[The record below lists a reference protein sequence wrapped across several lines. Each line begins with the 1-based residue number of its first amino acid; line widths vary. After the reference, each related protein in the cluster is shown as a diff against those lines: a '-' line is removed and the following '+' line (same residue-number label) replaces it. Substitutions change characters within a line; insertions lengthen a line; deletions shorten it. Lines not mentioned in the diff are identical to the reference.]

1 MEWMQSNMSQ
11 VKGIMLIGIAG
22 SIWMALYLELLS
34 FFILSL
40 MALISFLYAFKIN
53 VFSRRTNLRDIPG
66 IKIYLIGIVWS
77 VSCATL
83 PFIENGQQEA
93 LIPFITVG
101 YFLYI
106 LGITIPFD
114 IRDVEL
120 DEHEKRTI
128 PQIFGVRNAKII
140 AIVLLIASYC
150 FLSFPHFNDLK
161 LMFGILLSVVL
172 VLAVNKKRDE
182 LYYSF
187 VLDGLLIFVPLSY
200 YLLHNLYPTD
210 I

>member
-1 MEWMQSNMSQ
+1 LYYQINELKTDLTVIGFLFFSTLLTYTYQRFEKISKREHFQGPRMEWMQSNMGQ

-77 VSCATL
+77 ISCATL

-106 LGITIPFD
+106 TGNNNTF
-114 IRDVEL
+114 
-120 DEHEKRTI
+120 
-128 PQIFGVRNAKII
+128 
-140 AIVLLIASYC
+140 
-150 FLSFPHFNDLK
+150 
-161 LMFGILLSVVL
+161 
-172 VLAVNKKRDE
+172 
-182 LYYSF
+182 
-187 VLDGLLIFVPLSY
+187 
-200 YLLHNLYPTD
+200 
-210 I
+210 